1 MIDGDRRS
9 AMAAQLKPE
18 GGKGHATRGGG
29 STRVPFIVPILNPI
43 VRRLMG
49 AGIPFGPNAL
59 LTVRGRK
66 TGRPRTTPVAVVE
79 AGGRR
84 WVVGTFGDVNWV
96 RNLRA
101 AGEGTITLGRR
112 QERVRGV
119 ELSPE
124 EAAAFFSEVIGPY
137 VRRLAL
143 ARWLIG
149 TVLGAGE
156 VLDDPARAARSRPV
170 FELTP
175 QPA

>member
-1 MIDGDRRS
+1 
-9 AMAAQLKPE
+9 MAAQLKPE

-112 QERVRGV
+112 QEPVRGV

-143 ARWLIG
+143 GRWLIR

-156 VLDDPARAARSRPV
+156 VLDDPERAARSRPV